1 MPPVPVDPRSVCSF
15 ANAAELEGWLGE
27 HHARRAELWLKIH
40 KKGSGMPSVTYA
52 EALDVAL
59 AWGWID
65 GLKKSFDEL
74 SFLQRFTPRRAKS
87 GWSQRNREHVD
98 RLTKAGRMRASG
110 LAEVEAAKA
119 DGRWAAAYA
128 PPSAAT
134 YPADLVAAIE
144 AVPAARAT
152 FARLDSVN
160 RYALIYRLGR
170 LKTEAGRAR
179 AIATTPD
186 GCCTGLIAASTWSL
200 TMTTRPPRFLTSL
213 AMRAAGERTLL
224 ICLSENAASSMRIS
238 QRSASCTRCSP
249 SNSTS
254 MA

>member
-1 MPPVPVDPRSVCSF
+1 VPPVPVDPRSVCSF

-179 AIATTPD
+179 AIERFVQMLAQGRTPHP
-186 GCCTGLIAASTWSL
+186 L
-200 TMTTRPPRFLTSL
+200 PR
-213 AMRAAGERTLL
+213 
-224 ICLSENAASSMRIS
+224 
-238 QRSASCTRCSP
+238 
-249 SNSTS
+249 
-254 MA
+254 